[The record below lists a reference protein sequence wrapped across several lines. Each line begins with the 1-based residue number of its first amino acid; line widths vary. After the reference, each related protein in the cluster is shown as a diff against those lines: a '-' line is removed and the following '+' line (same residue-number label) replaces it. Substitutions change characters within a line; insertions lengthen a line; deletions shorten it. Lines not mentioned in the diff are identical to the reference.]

1 MIGLSRSDLLD
12 KERLAE
18 IKHELTEVSGQA
30 VFPISAPLGE
40 GIEPLLNAI
49 IQRLGSDEIV
59 EDEDEVAADDRP
71 WSPL

>member
-1 MIGLSRSDLLD
+1 M
-12 KERLAE
+12 
-18 IKHELTEVSGQA
+18 TGQT